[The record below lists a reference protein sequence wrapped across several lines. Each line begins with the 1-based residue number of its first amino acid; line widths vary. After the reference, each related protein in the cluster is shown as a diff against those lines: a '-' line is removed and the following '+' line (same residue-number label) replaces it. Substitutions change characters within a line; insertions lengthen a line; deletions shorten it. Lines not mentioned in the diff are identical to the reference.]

1 MKEQNPEKTELI
13 TETENGIIR
22 RGVRDLN
29 NSGMK
34 FLFSLLKLISKKF
47 MV

>member
-1 MKEQNPEKTELI
+1 VKEQNPEVAELI

-22 RGVRDLN
+22 KSRRDLN

-34 FLFSLLKLISKKF
+34 FLFFLLKLISKK
-47 MV
+47 